1 MDCLIHVG
9 LHKTA
14 TTSFQNFLFNETTFL
29 TSFGIIYPVTILE
42 KTSKQHSILPGY
54 FFKDHPAIPK
64 DPEKNIE
71 DYIRSLRKEIYH
83 SKMKLCVISSEV
95 FTELNDVNYESTK
108 IIIEYFKNIFDKI
121 TILIST
127 RNPKERALSMY
138 QHKMRR
144 SSIVRSFRR
153 ELFESPQLYKNKI
166 QGTNKSIEGWKKFNL
181 KIIMVN
187 ISKESLPIRSLFE
200 EVVKLTGQKN
210 ILLLKTFIKNNKD
223 FFVKKNILMNKN
235 HYEPVSYIFTSVVG
249 LFLVNAENDLK
260 EKICFSDVNLF
271 LNNLDDKS
279 KNILSTITNENLI
292 KFLSLETKF
301 RIKESNIID
310 VLIKADISF
319 SASFILKKHINVY
332 INNLICN

>member
-14 TTSFQNFLFNETTFL
+14 TTSFQNFLFNETTL
-29 TSFGIIYPVTILE
+29 LSSFGIIYPRTILE
-42 KTSKQHSILPGY
+42 KSSKQHSLLPGY
-54 FFKDHPAIPK
+54 FLKDHPAIPK

-71 DYIRSLRKEIYH
+71 DYIRSLREEIYH

-108 IIIEYFKNIFDKI
+108 IIIESFKTIFDKI

-144 SSIVRSFRR
+144 ASIVRSFRR
-153 ELFESPQLYKNKI
+153 ELFESPKLYKNKI
-166 QGTNKSIEGWKKFNL
+166 QGTNKSIQGWKKFNL
-181 KIIMVN
+181 DMITVN
-187 ISKESLPIRSLFE
+187 ISNESLPIRSLFE
-200 EVVKLTGQKN
+200 EVVKLRDKKN
-210 ILLLKTFIKNNKD
+210 ILLFKTFIKNNKD
-223 FFVKKNILMNKN
+223 FFVKNNLLMNKN
-235 HYEPVSYIFTSVVG
+235 YYEPVSYLFTSVVG

-260 EKICFSDVNLF
+260 QKICFGEINSF
-271 LNNLDDKS
+271 INNLDDKS
-279 KNILSTITNENLI
+279 KEILSTITNENII

-301 RIKESNIID
+301 KIKESNIID
-310 VLIKADISF
+310 VLIKSDISY
-319 SASFILKKHINVY
+319 SASFILKKHINLY
-332 INNLICN
+332 INKLIYS

>member
-1 MDCLIHVG
+1 
-9 LHKTA
+9 
-14 TTSFQNFLFNETTFL
+14 
-29 TSFGIIYPVTILE
+29 
-42 KTSKQHSILPGY
+42 
-54 FFKDHPAIPK
+54 
-64 DPEKNIE
+64 
-71 DYIRSLRKEIYH
+71 
-83 SKMKLCVISSEV
+83 
-95 FTELNDVNYESTK
+95 
-108 IIIEYFKNIFDKI
+108 
-121 TILIST
+121 
-127 RNPKERALSMY
+127 
-138 QHKMRR
+138 
-144 SSIVRSFRR
+144 
-153 ELFESPQLYKNKI
+153 
-166 QGTNKSIEGWKKFNL
+166 
-181 KIIMVN
+181 MVN

-249 LFLVNAENDLK
+249 LFLVNAENELK

-310 VLIKADISF
+310 VLIKSDISF

-332 INNLICN
+332 INNLIYN